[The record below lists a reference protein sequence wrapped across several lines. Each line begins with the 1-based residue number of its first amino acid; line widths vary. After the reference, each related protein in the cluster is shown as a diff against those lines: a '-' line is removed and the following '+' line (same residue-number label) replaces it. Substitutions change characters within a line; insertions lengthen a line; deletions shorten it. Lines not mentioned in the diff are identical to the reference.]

1 MEHVATYRSNGAH
14 RYLMQLRRALAAC
27 GGHDQQG
34 GRWTVLAAGVAGD
47 ESLLLRHRTYIDYAD
62 TYHNTYLVVARIGR
76 VLVVVADVG
85 WETGSGH
92 EPLVRELST
101 LAVHRA
107 AILNHR

>member
-1 MEHVATYRSNGAH
+1 MVGLSPVAPDPGHSCGD
-14 RYLMQLRRALAAC
+14 RR
-27 GGHDQQG
+27 
-34 GRWTVLAAGVAGD
+34 RTILAAGVAGD

-107 AILNHR
+107 AIPNRFEEKSTVY